1 MVLYIILG
9 AFVGW
14 YIFTFV
20 VVMIQ
25 TAYMYHME
33 KKCSRMQEGLER
45 KELLSKSGRLIV
57 SKEHKFT
64 FFPNDT
70 GKRSPLII
78 ICPGGGY
85 KYLCIEKEGWPT
97 AMRLNQYG
105 LSAFVLQY
113 GTGKDCLDM
122 SPMKELAELIKHVSK
137 NEDRYN
143 VDSKNYILIG
153 YSAGGNLAGMFGTK
167 EEGYQKYGLQKPL
180 AVFLGYFWTSDPEY
194 YRHHYLNPW
203 VWLLNYHLFRRGNE
217 IMFKKRRFT
226 EREKN
231 ALALH
236 KKIDRDYPKAY
247 LFSGTQD
254 IVVPH
259 QLQCG
264 LVQKAIAKNHVDHI
278 YHVFKN
284 MPHGV
289 GIGDF
294 TTASGWLPEALSFA
308 GVEIE
313 KDDDRI

>member
-1 MVLYIILG
+1 MIALWIILG

-33 KKCSRMQEGLER
+33 KKCSRRAEGLER
-45 KELLSKSGRLIV
+45 KEELSKSGRLIV
-57 SKEHKFT
+57 SKEYKFT
-64 FFPNDT
+64 FFPNDN

-85 KYLCIEKEGWPT
+85 KYLCIEKEGWST
-97 AMRLNQYG
+97 AMRLNELG
-105 LSAFVLQY
+105 LSACVLEY
-113 GTGKDCLDM
+113 GTGRDCKDM
-122 SPMKELAELIKHVSK
+122 SPMKELAAAIKHIGE
-137 NEDRYN
+137 NEDIYN
-143 VDSKNYILIG
+143 VDAKNYILIG

-167 EEGYQKYGLQKPL
+167 EEGYLKYGLNKPL

-194 YRHHYLNPW
+194 RKHHCLNPW
-203 VWLLNYHLFRRGNE
+203 VWLLDVHLFIRGNL

-226 EREKN
+226 EWERN

-236 KKIDRDYPKAY
+236 KHIDNDYPRAY

-254 IVVPH
+254 IVVYH
-259 QLQCG
+259 KLQCD
-264 LVQKAIAKNHVDHI
+264 LVVKAIAENNVDHI
-278 YHVFKN
+278 YHVFPQ

-289 GIGDF
+289 GVGDY
-294 TTASGWLPEALSFA
+294 TSASGWLSEALSFA
-308 GVEIE
+308 GVEFE
-313 KDDDRI
+313 KR

>member
-1 MVLYIILG
+1 MIALWIILG
-9 AFVGW
+9 ALVGW

-33 KKCSRMQEGLER
+33 KKCSYKKEGLER
-45 KELLSKSGRLIV
+45 KETLSKSGRLIV
-57 SKEHKFT
+57 SKDYKFT

-85 KYLCIEKEGWPT
+85 KYLCIEKEGWST
-97 AMRLNQYG
+97 AARLNEYG
-105 LSAFVLQY
+105 LCACVMEY
-113 GTGKDCLDM
+113 GTGKDCFNM
-122 SPMKELAELIKHVSK
+122 SPMKELAAAIRHISE
-137 NEDRYN
+137 NEDLYN

-167 EEGYQKYGLQKPL
+167 EEGYMKYGLHKPL

-194 YRHHYLNPW
+194 YRHHCVNPW
-203 VWLLNYHLFRRGNE
+203 VWLLDYHLFARGNQ
-217 IMFKKRRFT
+217 IMFKKRRFS
-226 EREKN
+226 EWEKN

-236 KKIDRDYPKAY
+236 KKIDKDYPKAY

-259 QLQCG
+259 RLQCG
-264 LVQKAIAKNHVDHI
+264 LVQKAVAENHVEHI
-278 YHVFKN
+278 YHVFKG

-289 GIGDF
+289 AVGDF
-294 TTASGWLPEALSFA
+294 TTASGWLPEALAFA
-308 GVEIE
+308 GIDIE
-313 KDDDRI
+313 K